1 VQVFTEVTDGFVATL
16 RPTETLEM
24 LLIASPINQYVS
36 IFSHSAAYRLNCRPS
51 GGRLSIC

>member
-1 VQVFTEVTDGFVATL
+1 VKVFTEVTDGFVATL
-16 RPTETLEM
+16 RPTET